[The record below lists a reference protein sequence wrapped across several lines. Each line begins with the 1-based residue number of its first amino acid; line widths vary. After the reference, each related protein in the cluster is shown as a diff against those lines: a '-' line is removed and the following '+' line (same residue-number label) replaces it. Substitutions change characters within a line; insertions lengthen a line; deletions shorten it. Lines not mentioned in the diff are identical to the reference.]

1 MRILTGIDSPAFSFG
16 FSLDDIW

>member
-16 FSLDDIW
+16 FSFDDIW